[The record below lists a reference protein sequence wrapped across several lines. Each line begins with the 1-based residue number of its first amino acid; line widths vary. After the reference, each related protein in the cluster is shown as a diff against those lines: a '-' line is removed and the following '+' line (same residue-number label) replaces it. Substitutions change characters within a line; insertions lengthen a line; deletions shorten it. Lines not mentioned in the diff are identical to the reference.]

1 MTIPELAKAI
11 GEILP
16 RPVCFMEVCGT
27 HTVNIFRF
35 GLRSLFP
42 PELNLIS
49 GPGCP
54 VCVTPPEEIDYLI
67 ELSRLPGVAI
77 ATFGDLLRIP
87 GSRQSLKESRA
98 EGNRLYLVYSPLD
111 ALKLAEE
118 HPQETIIFAAF
129 GFETTAPAVAVAVL
143 EAKKRNLKN
152 LLFAVSHRTM
162 PAALKSL
169 LSSGELMLDGLL
181 LPGHVS
187 TITGARY
194 FSFVVEE
201 FRLPAVVAG
210 FEARHIMRG
219 LFLLAKQ
226 VAEKKVALEIEYK
239 EAVSPE
245 GNVMGQQLIRKVFEP
260 CDAYWRGLGLIPGS
274 GLKLREEY
282 ANFDARRIF
291 PLEIPPSPPPKGC
304 LCGEILCGR
313 KRPPDC
319 KLFGRQ
325 CTPETPKGPCMVS
338 MEGTCAAW
346 YAYGEDSSPPSA

>member
-11 GEILP
+11 GKILP

-118 HPQETIIFAAF
+118 QCSSA
-129 GFETTAPAVAVAVL
+129 
-143 EAKKRNLKN
+143 NLR
-152 LLFAVSHRTM
+152 ASR
-162 PAALKSL
+162 
-169 LSSGELMLDGLL
+169 GE
-181 LPGHVS
+181 
-187 TITGARY
+187 
-194 FSFVVEE
+194 
-201 FRLPAVVAG
+201 
-210 FEARHIMRG
+210 
-219 LFLLAKQ
+219 
-226 VAEKKVALEIEYK
+226 
-239 EAVSPE
+239 
-245 GNVMGQQLIRKVFEP
+245 
-260 CDAYWRGLGLIPGS
+260 
-274 GLKLREEY
+274 
-282 ANFDARRIF
+282 
-291 PLEIPPSPPPKGC
+291 
-304 LCGEILCGR
+304 
-313 KRPPDC
+313 
-319 KLFGRQ
+319 
-325 CTPETPKGPCMVS
+325 
-338 MEGTCAAW
+338 
-346 YAYGEDSSPPSA
+346 